1 MLVATNVVD
10 GTFSTRGIVQLKHFK
25 PSQSVLFEQE
35 PLTAPKLTLLKVN
48 PIHNIIYIL
57 II

>member
-1 MLVATNVVD
+1 MATNVVD

-25 PSQSVLFEQE
+25 PSQSVSFEQE

-48 PIHNIIYIL
+48 PIHIIYIL

>member
-1 MLVATNVVD
+1 MATSIVD
-10 GTFSTRGIVQLKHFK
+10 GTFSTRGIVQMKHFK

-35 PLTAPKLTLLKVN
+35 PLTDSKLKLLKVN
-48 PIHNIIYIL
+48 HIHDIIYIF